1 MNKIPQTYQQS
12 RQEENISVR
21 PVSIKEDGESIT
33 KPDSQGNRSDT
44 EQRVWV
50 SMGEK
55 KG

>member
-21 PVSIKEDGESIT
+21 PVSKEDGESIAR
-33 KPDSQGNRSDT
+33 PDSQGNRTDT

-50 SMGEK
+50 SMGE
-55 KG
+55 